1 MGKKVEIDSD
11 LLKIN
16 LNNAFKAFNNV
27 SKDVLKDLFN
37 TAISST
43 FEEKVAKFEVKSIM
57 GKGDAVTSDSS
68 EFADVKAR
76 LDEVTKDGPSIE
88 NLGELVELLER
99 LEKLKA
105 K

>member
-37 TAISST
+37 TAITST

-57 GKGDAVTSDSS
+57 GEGGAVTSDSS